1 MVAEAESL
9 LVTAWERPATAVTLT
24 RKKKLEIDKVLGEL
38 VTEDVASPTLFKACF
53 PDKILIREYIEEMQE
68 KKDADEQDELI
79 KKEALTPR
87 TRAGGK

>member
-1 MVAEAESL
+1 M
-9 LVTAWERPATAVTLT
+9 
-24 RKKKLEIDKVLGEL
+24 LGEL

-53 PDKILIREYIEEMQE
+53 PDKIGLIREYIEEMQE
-68 KKDADEQDELI
+68 KKDADEQDELS